1 MNFNQAIQSGFKN
14 YVNFDGRAPR
24 SEYNYWGLFVILLS
38 VVTTIIDPPDMYG
51 GGGVLTNLVSIA
63 LFVPGMAVAVRRL
76 HDIDKSWYNIFWA
89 ATIIGLFPL
98 FYWLVFK
105 AGDYGDNSYGPD
117 PLDGKQEN
125 DGTSNNVAS
134 AKNYNRIVECTKD
147 EFKDLITIKSK
158 SEIRHDMADVGAFIG
173 SAMKSYNN
181 ILDAASAGI
190 QFLTLKPRY
199 VESPQIKA
207 LVIDLNYTGNDW
219 VFFRDGSMIFLAD
232 GEKVNLSP
240 NESDTDVHSGG
251 KVDENLYYIIKPKDF
266 QKIAN
271 ASNVQVQ
278 ISGQKSKVEIKLNSK
293 QLSTIKSFNSVL
305 FDENFISEQGINPN
319 GPSDKKEQE
328 SKTSKKVE
336 KNTEDSRELDVK
348 EELKKYKEMLDDN
361 LITQEDYDSK
371 KESLLNVGSW

>member
-1 MNFNQAIQSGFKN
+1 M
-14 YVNFDGRAPR
+14 
-24 SEYNYWGLFVILLS
+24 
-38 VVTTIIDPPDMYG
+38 
-51 GGGVLTNLVSIA
+51 
-63 LFVPGMAVAVRRL
+63 
-76 HDIDKSWYNIFWA
+76 
-89 ATIIGLFPL
+89 
-98 FYWLVFK
+98 
-105 AGDYGDNSYGPD
+105 
-117 PLDGKQEN
+117 
-125 DGTSNNVAS
+125 
-134 AKNYNRIVECTKD
+134 
-147 EFKDLITIKSK
+147 
-158 SEIRHDMADVGAFIG
+158 
-173 SAMKSYNN
+173 
-181 ILDAASAGI
+181 
-190 QFLTLKPRY
+190 RY

-328 SKTSKKVE
+328 SKTSKKIE

-371 KESLLNVGSW
+371 KESLLNVGS

>member
-1 MNFNQAIQSGFKN
+1 M
-14 YVNFDGRAPR
+14 
-24 SEYNYWGLFVILLS
+24 
-38 VVTTIIDPPDMYG
+38 VTTIIDPPDMYG

-319 GPSDKKEQE
+319 GPSDKKNKNQNLPKKLR
-328 SKTSKKVE
+328 KT
-336 KNTEDSRELDVK
+336 
-348 EELKKYKEMLDDN
+348 LKILEN
-361 LITQEDYDSK
+361 
-371 KESLLNVGSW
+371 